1 MGKPRMT
8 EKTTM
13 NKQRGGYKCT
23 AISVNYLTIIMEDYD
38 YA

>member
-13 NKQRGGYKCT
+13 NKQNGGHKC
-23 AISVNYLTIIMEDYD
+23 AALSVNILTIIMEDYD